1 MSYEWYDV
9 VGNVG
14 VCMILGCYL
23 LLQLDRLESSGLTFS
38 ILNGIGALLI
48 LISLAY
54 EFNLSAFIA
63 ELFWLLISL
72 FGIVRYLMSKRGVT

>member
-14 VCMILGCYL
+14 VCIILGCYL
-23 LLQLDRLESSGLTFS
+23 LLQFDRLESSGLTFS

-54 EFNLSAFIA
+54 EFNKSAFIV

-72 FGIVRYLMSKRGVT
+72 FVIVRYLMSKRGVT

>member
-1 MSYEWYDV
+1 VSYEWHDV

-54 EFNLSAFIA
+54 EFNLSAFTV

>member
-1 MSYEWYDV
+1 VSYEWYDV

-54 EFNLSAFIA
+54 EFNKSAFIV

>member
-54 EFNLSAFIA
+54 EFNKSAFIV